1 MKNLFKNM
9 TLFGWIGLGGGVAG
23 LIATIIY
30 TAYSAAVAL
39 FAPEV
44 FVMLLLGVA
53 GSAFA
58 AVTEFKFAPL
68 VPVLFYSLAFGLYIS
83 DRVLMFEEMYNH
95 IYGMNE
101 RGAILGLVIVI
112 FVLMFVSIVAT
123 IVSAFFDKTKTVV
136 AEAN

>member
-9 TLFGWIGLGGGVAG
+9 TLFGWIGLGGGVVG

-30 TAYSAAVAL
+30 TAYSAAVSL

-53 GSAFA
+53 GSVFA
-58 AVTEFKFAPL
+58 AVTDFKFAPF
-68 VPVLFYSLAFGLYIS
+68 VPVLFYSLAFGLYLS

-112 FVLMFVSIVAT
+112 LVLNFVSIVAT
-123 IVSAFFDKTKTVV
+123 IVSAFFDKTKKVV